1 MGMPKH
7 KKKGVFDSGFARDT
21 EVGFKL
27 QFDRDTCYQLL
38 NW

>member
-1 MGMPKH
+1 MPKH

-27 QFDRDTCYQLL
+27 QLIGLL
-38 NW
+38 VTSY